1 MKKVGLFFGTF
12 DPIHVGHERIAKY
25 FLEIYFD
32 EIWFVITPLNPDKIN
47 ENLTDQSIRLEMS
60 KIFCGDQEK
69 FKSCDIEFSLPKP
82 NYTADTLVELKK
94 KYPDLNFGIIMG
106 EDNLIGLETWKNFNK
121 ILEGKIYVYPRIN
134 KLNIDA
140 NLKDHPSVIFSN
152 APVMKISSS
161 EIRRV
166 IVQNGDYQKLV
177 PEQISKH
184 ISNNNLSL
192 IHI

>member
-12 DPIHVGHERIAKY
+12 DPIHIGHERIAKY
-25 FLEIYFD
+25 FLERYFD
-32 EIWFVITPLNPDKIN
+32 EIWFVIAPLNPDKIN

-69 FKSCDIEFSLPKP
+69 FKSCDIEFNLPKP

-134 KLNIDA
+134 KHNIDA
-140 NLKDHPSVIFSN
+140 NLKDHPSVIFSD

-177 PEQISKH
+177 PKQIFNH
-184 ISNNNLSL
+184 ILNNNLYK
-192 IHI
+192 

>member
-25 FLEIYFD
+25 FLERYFD

-47 ENLTDQSIRLEMS
+47 ENLTDQSIRLKMS

-69 FKSCDIEFSLPKP
+69 FKSCDIEFNLPKP

-134 KLNIDA
+134 KDNINA
-140 NLKDHPSVIFSN
+140 NLKDHPSVIFSD

-166 IVQNGDYQKLV
+166 IIQNGDYQKLV
-177 PEQISKH
+177 PKQISKH
-184 ISNNNLSL
+184 ILKNNLYK
-192 IHI
+192 

>member
-25 FLEIYFD
+25 FLERYFD

-47 ENLTDQSIRLEMS
+47 ENLTDQSIRLKMS

-69 FKSCDIEFSLPKP
+69 FKSCDIEFNLPKP

-134 KLNIDA
+134 KDNINA
-140 NLKDHPSVIFSN
+140 NLKDHPSVIFSD

-177 PEQISKH
+177 PKQISKH
-184 ISNNNLSL
+184 ILNNNLYK
-192 IHI
+192 

>member
-25 FLEIYFD
+25 FLEIYCD

-69 FKSCDIEFSLPKP
+69 FKSCDIEFNLPKP
-82 NYTADTLVELKK
+82 NYTADTLLELKK

-134 KLNIDA
+134 KHNIDA
-140 NLKDHPSVIFSN
+140 NLKDHPSVIFSD

-177 PEQISKH
+177 PKQIFNH
-184 ISNNNLSL
+184 ILNNNLYK
-192 IHI
+192 

>member
-25 FLEIYFD
+25 FLERYFD

-47 ENLTDQSIRLEMS
+47 ENLTDQIIRLEMS
-60 KIFCGDQEK
+60 KIFCGDEEK
-69 FKSCDIEFSLPKP
+69 FKSCDIEFNLPKP

-134 KLNIDA
+134 KHNIDA
-140 NLKDHPSVIFSN
+140 DLKDHPSVIFSD

-166 IVQNGDYQKLV
+166 IIQNGDYQKLV
-177 PEQISKH
+177 PKQIFKH
-184 ISNNNLSL
+184 ILNNNLYK
-192 IHI
+192 

>member
-25 FLEIYFD
+25 FLERYFD

-69 FKSCDIEFSLPKP
+69 FKSCDIEFNLPKP

-94 KYPDLNFGIIMG
+94 KYSDLNFGIIMG

-134 KLNIDA
+134 KHNINA
-140 NLKDHPSVIFSN
+140 NLKDHPSVIFSD

-177 PEQISKH
+177 PKQISKH
-184 ISNNNLSL
+184 ILNNNLYK
-192 IHI
+192 

>member
-25 FLEIYFD
+25 FLERYFD

-69 FKSCDIEFSLPKP
+69 FKSCDIEFNLPKP

-106 EDNLIGLETWKNFNK
+106 EDNLIGL
-121 ILEGKIYVYPRIN
+121 
-134 KLNIDA
+134 
-140 NLKDHPSVIFSN
+140 
-152 APVMKISSS
+152 
-161 EIRRV
+161 
-166 IVQNGDYQKLV
+166 
-177 PEQISKH
+177 
-184 ISNNNLSL
+184 L
-192 IHI
+192 IKF

>member
-25 FLEIYFD
+25 FLERYFD

-69 FKSCDIEFSLPKP
+69 FKSCNIEFNLPKP

-134 KLNIDA
+134 KHNINA
-140 NLKDHPSVIFSN
+140 NLKDHPSVIFSD

-177 PEQISKH
+177 PKQISKH
-184 ISNNNLSL
+184 ILNNNLYK
-192 IHI
+192 

>member
-25 FLEIYFD
+25 FLERYFN

-69 FKSCDIEFSLPKP
+69 FKSCDIEFNLPKP

-134 KLNIDA
+134 KHNIDA
-140 NLKDHPSVIFSN
+140 NLKDHPSVIFSD

-166 IVQNGDYQKLV
+166 IVQNGDFQKLV
-177 PEQISKH
+177 PKQIFNH
-184 ISNNNLSL
+184 ILNNNLYK
-192 IHI
+192 

>member
-25 FLEIYFD
+25 FLERYFD

-69 FKSCDIEFSLPKP
+69 FKSCDIEFNLPKP

-134 KLNIDA
+134 KHNIDA
-140 NLKDHPSVIFSN
+140 NLKDHPSVIFSD

-177 PEQISKH
+177 PKQISKH
-184 ISNNNLSL
+184 ILNNNLYK
-192 IHI
+192 

>member
-12 DPIHVGHERIAKY
+12 DPIHIGHERIAKY
-25 FLEIYFD
+25 FLERYFD

-69 FKSCDIEFSLPKP
+69 FKSCDIEFNLPKP
-82 NYTADTLVELKK
+82 NYTADTLLELKK

-134 KLNIDA
+134 KHNIDA
-140 NLKDHPSVIFSN
+140 NLKNHPSVIFSD

-177 PEQISKH
+177 PKQIFNH
-184 ISNNNLSL
+184 ILNNNLYK
-192 IHI
+192 

>member
-25 FLEIYFD
+25 FLERYFD

-69 FKSCDIEFSLPKP
+69 FKSCDIEFNLPKP

-134 KLNIDA
+134 KHNIDA
-140 NLKDHPSVIFSN
+140 NLKDHPSVIFSD

-177 PEQISKH
+177 PKQIFNH
-184 ISNNNLSL
+184 ILNNNLYK
-192 IHI
+192 

>member
-25 FLEIYFD
+25 FLERYFD

-47 ENLTDQSIRLEMS
+47 ENLTDQTIRLEMS
-60 KIFCGDQEK
+60 KIFCGDEEK
-69 FKSCDIEFSLPKP
+69 FKSCDIEFNLPKP

-134 KLNIDA
+134 KHNIDA
-140 NLKDHPSVIFSN
+140 NLKDHPSVIFSD

-166 IVQNGDYQKLV
+166 IIQNGDYQKLV
-177 PEQISKH
+177 PKQISKH
-184 ISNNNLSL
+184 ILKNNLYK
-192 IHI
+192 

>member
-25 FLEIYFD
+25 FLERYFD

-47 ENLTDQSIRLEMS
+47 ENLTDQTIRLEMS

-69 FKSCDIEFSLPKP
+69 FKSCDIEFNLPKP

-134 KLNIDA
+134 KHNIDA
-140 NLKDHPSVIFSN
+140 NLKDHPSVIFSD

-166 IVQNGDYQKLV
+166 IIQNGDYQKLV
-177 PEQISKH
+177 PKQISKH
-184 ISNNNLSL
+184 ILNNNLYK
-192 IHI
+192 

>member
-25 FLEIYFD
+25 FLERYFD

-69 FKSCDIEFSLPKP
+69 FKSCDIEFNLPKP

-94 KYPDLNFGIIMG
+94 KYSDLNFGIIMG

-134 KLNIDA
+134 KYNIDA
-140 NLKDHPSVIFSN
+140 NLKDHPSVIFSD

-177 PEQISKH
+177 PKQISKH
-184 ISNNNLSL
+184 ILNNNLYK
-192 IHI
+192 

>member
-1 MKKVGLFFGTF
+1 MNKVGLFFGTF

-25 FLEIYFD
+25 FLERYFD

-60 KIFCGDQEK
+60 KIFCCDQEK

-134 KLNIDA
+134 KQNIDA
-140 NLKDHPSVIFSN
+140 NLKNHPSVIFSD

-166 IVQNGDYQKLV
+166 ILQNGDYQKLV
-177 PEQISKH
+177 PKQIFKH
-184 ISNNNLSL
+184 ILNNNLYK
-192 IHI
+192 

>member
-25 FLEIYFD
+25 FLERYFD

-69 FKSCDIEFSLPKP
+69 FKSCDIEFNLPKP

-94 KYPDLNFGIIMG
+94 KYSDLNFGIIMG
-106 EDNLIGLETWKNFNK
+106 EDNLIGLENWKNFNK

-134 KLNIDA
+134 KHNINA
-140 NLKDHPSVIFSN
+140 NLKDHPSVIFSD

-177 PEQISKH
+177 PKQISKH
-184 ISNNNLSL
+184 ILNNNLYK
-192 IHI
+192 